1 MIEKLGKPGKM
12 DLRGKI
18 MSLVSDVV
26 LVIQQDR
33 NVLDIGRHVCLLA
46 GGAGLN
52 PGAQSS

>member
-1 MIEKLGKPGKM
+1 MEKLGKPGKM
-12 DLRGKI
+12 NLRGKI

-26 LVIQQDR
+26 LAIQQDR